1 MSELLE
7 AVSRGV
13 WCLRHPALGTAD
25 GMRSLDAQRPCG
37 SIIPPARHPL
47 VGLRYMGRVAGP
59 SASNPDVVFFQVY
72 PTCRGDGNRGG
83 RRGGGFFSA
92 HIYVLRGVSVAK
104 LTDRAGEWGGLLF

>member
-1 MSELLE
+1 M
-7 AVSRGV
+7 
-13 WCLRHPALGTAD
+13 RHPALGTAD